1 MGWMIEFAGAI
12 FITSVTGSLMTIV
25 WALIGKRL
33 DRTGFVN
40 VLYYLLWVNA
50 FFYLFPLVYGIW
62 WYGNATGHPTHKGYV
77 FFPTPFIGWLSF
89 WLTILWAAGAVLF
102 FLIYLVNECYSWR
115 KFAGGIAPD
124 WQENELLDE
133 ACIRTGTTKRKI
145 RLYHS
150 YHAKVPFLKGALF
163 PRIILTA
170 EPMEKEQMQCV
181 FVHELNHFVQ
191 KDLVLKYIC
200 AIIFCIHWYNPLVW
214 WYRSLV
220 YRWCEYACDNRS
232 IHQVDNWKKYALTLV
247 DMAGTGDSTY
257 GLVSTWFEKK
267 TEVTRRVERIMRYS
281 KMKHFSRKS
290 ALVLCAVM
298 VLCSSVSVYAAADWL
313 GKAYVLLYNQTEVSI
328 YEETTPP
335 VISEYD
341 EMTEQAGEWDEDS
354 LIIGELIRPIGKI
367 TDPVRRGTGFAWDVE
382 TGTMIATQSFYME
395 QGTSVRVTVS
405 IMPDTVSVDAGLIL
419 PDNVLWYVSGTSII
433 DHTFNVNV
441 SGNYRVFVRNKSGT
455 DVEVGG
461 SVFFVEE

>member
-1 MGWMIEFAGAI
+1 MRWMIEFVGAI
-12 FITSVTGSLMTIV
+12 FITSVTGSLITGV

-33 DRTGFVN
+33 DRRGFVN
-40 VLYYLLWVNA
+40 ILYYLLWVNA
-50 FFYLFPLVYGIW
+50 FFYLCPLVYGIW

-77 FFPTPFIGWLSF
+77 FFPTPFIGQLAF
-89 WLTILWAAGAVLF
+89 CLTILWAAGTVLF
-102 FLIYLVNECYSWR
+102 FLRYLVNECNSWR
-115 KFAGGIAPD
+115 KFAGGIVPSR
-124 WQENELLDE
+124 QENELLDE
-133 ACIRTGTTKRKI
+133 ARIRTGTTKRKI

-170 EPMEKEQMQCV
+170 EPLEKEQMQCV
-181 FVHELNHFVQ
+181 FVHELNHLVQ

-200 AIIFCIHWYNPLVW
+200 AIIFCIHWYNPIVW

-232 IHQVDNWKKYALTLV
+232 IQQIDNWKKYAETLV

-267 TEVTRRVERIMRYS
+267 TEVIRRVERIMRYS

-335 VISEYD
+335 VIPEYD
-341 EMTEQAGEWDEDS
+341 EMTEQAGEWDEDNV
-354 LIIGELIRPIGKI
+354 IVGEITRPIGKI

-382 TGTMIATQSFYME
+382 TGTMVATQSFYME
-395 QGTSVRVTVS
+395 QGTSVRVSVS

-419 PDNVLWYVSGTSII
+419 PNNVLWYVSGSSYI
-433 DHTFNVNV
+433 DHTFTVNA
-441 SGNYRVFVRNKSGT
+441 SGNYRVFVRNNSGS
-455 DVEVGG
+455 DVEVFGG
-461 SVFFVEE
+461 FGFITE